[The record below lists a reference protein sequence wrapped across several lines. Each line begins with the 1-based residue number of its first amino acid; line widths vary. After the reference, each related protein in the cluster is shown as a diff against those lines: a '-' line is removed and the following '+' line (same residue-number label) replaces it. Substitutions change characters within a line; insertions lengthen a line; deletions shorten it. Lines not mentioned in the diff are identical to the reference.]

1 MAAAPDAP
9 GGMAAA
15 PGMVAT
21 VPGAS
26 PNGGASIRRRERHG
40 GRVVATQPGGTG
52 IAGRCVRR
60 KGADPAPAESRVR
73 GTPLGQ
79 DDGFRAD
86 RSDLGQQLLLP

>member
-1 MAAAPDAP
+1 M
-9 GGMAAA
+9 AA

-21 VPGAS
+21 ASRGQPGRWREY
-26 PNGGASIRRRERHG
+26 RRRERHR

-60 KGADPAPAESRVR
+60 KGADPAPAERRVR